1 MYCPFLSAS
10 LPGQG
15 QLQPLTL
22 NPDNVYLRQHQHRH
36 QLQPFILLPDLLSDF
51 PNDFVLH
58 LVYLPRPQSPSPT
71 LVNHLEIIGGHLVTL
86 VDQQTPADWKIS
98 KCVTYQL
105 TNQNDGPTH
114 RARC

>member
-51 PNDFVLH
+51 PNDLVLH
-58 LVYLPRPQSPSPT
+58 LVYLPVHHLAI
-71 LVNHLEIIGGHLVTL
+71 LVNHMVTL
-86 VDQQTPADWKIS
+86 VDQQNGNLKVSQSQINLPTYLLTGG
-98 KCVTYQL
+98 KC
-105 TNQNDGPTH
+105 
-114 RARC
+114 